1 MIYYIGLFIYIFIV
15 YIFSLII
22 KNKKRG
28 RKFFFILVCLGIIL
42 FQGFRDFSVGIDLIG
57 YIPSYTKIG
66 NIPISNFFD
75 IINLKYQNYE
85 KGYILL
91 NKIIFLLGC
100 SEREFLII
108 ITGIIQIPIFYTF
121 YKYSENYLLSIFWYF
136 SFGNFL
142 MTFSGLRQS
151 IVMALCFFA
160 YRFIKN
166 KNLYKFICIIIFAS
180 LFHKSAM
187 FCLLLYPLYY
197 LNIDKRKII
206 IIFAVLLSLFL
217 MKEKFLIIAGKLYKG
232 RIVLIEHTGAYTMFI
247 FYLVLY
253 LYSLMFQSR
262 DKDYRG
268 LRNILFLLLLTFIF
282 APIHSTFTRISYP
295 LTLYMCLFI
304 PKLLKTMDKK
314 YQLVYKVAILTFE
327 ILSFYYLLGIL
338 QTLPFKFG

>member
-121 YKYSENYLLSIFWYF
+121 YKYSENYLISVLWYF
-136 SFGNFL
+136 SFGNFF

-151 IVMALCFFA
+151 IAMALGFFA
-160 YRFIKN
+160 YYFIKN
-166 KNLYKFICIIIFAS
+166 NEKYKFIFFIIFAS
-180 LFHKSAM
+180 FFHKSAI
-187 FCLLLYPLYY
+187 FCLILYPLYY
-197 LNIDKRKII
+197 IKIDKRKII
-206 IIFAVLLSLFL
+206 FILTFLFLIFLFKTKIFFIMNRLYYGSDGLLSET
-217 MKEKFLIIAGKLYKG
+217 K
-232 RIVLIEHTGAYTMFI
+232 AYTMLI
-247 FYLVLY
+247 IYLILYILSLY
-253 LYSLMFQSR
+253 LSKEE
-262 DKDYRG
+262 KDYQG
-268 LRNILFLLLLTFIF
+268 LRNILLFLVIIYIF
-282 APIHSTFTRISYP
+282 APINNIVTRIGYP
-295 LTLYMCLFI
+295 LTLYMTIFI
-304 PKLLKTMDKK
+304 PKMILNI
-314 YQLVYKVAILTFE
+314 KVKPYFIYIGSIYLTL
-327 ILSFYYLLGIL
+327 IWCCYYFAKALD
-338 QTLPFKFG
+338 FKFC

>member
-1 MIYYIGLFIYIFIV
+1 MIYYTWLILFVFIIYFFVHIVKNRISRGKIF
-15 YIFSLII
+15 FLII
-22 KNKKRG
+22 TL
-28 RKFFFILVCLGIIL
+28 IVIL
-42 FQGFRDFSVGIDLIG
+42 FQGFRDFTVGIDILGYLEGYLSIG
-57 YIPSYTKIG
+57 HSS
-66 NIPISNFFD
+66 ISN
-75 IINLKYQNYE
+75 LHYQNYE
-85 KGYILL
+85 VGYVVL
-91 NKIIFLLGC
+91 NKLLFILGINK
-100 SEREFLII
+100 RGFLII
-108 ITGIIQIPIFYTF
+108 LAAIIQIPIFYTF

-232 RIVLIEHTGAYTMFI
+232 RIVPIEHTGAYTMFI

-282 APIHSTFTRISYP
+282 APIHWTFTRISYP

-327 ILSFYYLLGIL
+327 ILSFYYLLGTL